1 MSRLT
6 LSTFVDRPTCML
18 YNYVYVLV
26 TSSAVCKHERRVRV
40 CAAENTPRGGPSQY
54 NQLEILYRARGSK
67 IEELITNNKQDK
79 DDSDREIRILKHKLT
94 LLEGMYS

>member
-1 MSRLT
+1 
-6 LSTFVDRPTCML
+6 ML
-18 YNYVYVLV
+18 YNYVYVLCG
-26 TSSAVCKHERRVRV
+26 SMRAACV

-67 IEELITNNKQDK
+67 IEELITTAKQDQ

-94 LLEGMYS
+94 LLEGPCLP

>member
-1 MSRLT
+1 
-6 LSTFVDRPTCML
+6 ML
-18 YNYVYVLV
+18 CG
-26 TSSAVCKHERRVRV
+26 SMKGMCV

-67 IEELITNNKQDK
+67 IEELITNNKQVK

-94 LLEGMYS
+94 LLEGTRMYSTCSKVSSHD